1 MVING
6 IFCINCSNLHR
17 PTEDG
22 VSIFL
27 NIITQRQSVYQA
39 CSVHHVPTANI
50 FVEQDSYFVVEGTDS
65 NRGNM
70 QQMVQQSV
78 NHAI

>member
-1 MVING
+1 MY
-6 IFCINCSNLHR
+6 
-17 PTEDG
+17 E
-22 VSIFL
+22 
-27 NIITQRQSVYQA
+27 A
-39 CSVHHVPTANI
+39 CSICNVPTANI
-50 FVEQDSYFVVEGTDS
+50 FVEQDSNFVVEGTDS

>member
-6 IFCINCSNLHR
+6 IFCINCYNLHR

-22 VSIFL
+22 VRIFL
-27 NIITQRQSVYQA
+27 NIVTQRQSVYE
-39 CSVHHVPTANI
+39 VRNIPTATI
-50 FVEQDSYFVVEGTDS
+50 FVEQDSNFVVEGTDT